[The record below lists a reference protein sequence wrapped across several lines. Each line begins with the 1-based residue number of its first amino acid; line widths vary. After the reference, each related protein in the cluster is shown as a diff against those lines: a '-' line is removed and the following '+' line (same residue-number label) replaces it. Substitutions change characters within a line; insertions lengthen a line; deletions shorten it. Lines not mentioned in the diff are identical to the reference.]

1 MKLFLILFSL
11 FFFSALKGQDIKNII
26 KEAGEYELSMN
37 DTKALSKY
45 KEALKIQPANI
56 YLICKCSEL
65 SSMIGGRYKSDRI
78 KMTDFYSAAK
88 VYANRALKLNPKY
101 SEANFVMSL
110 VVGRTA
116 MQKSGQEK
124 IDAVRDIKKYAELAI
139 LYDPQNY
146 KAWHILGKWFYEFSI
161 LNFFERSAVRIFY
174 GPLPKGS
181 INNAISAYER
191 SKRLNPA
198 LLLNYLELAKAY
210 KKNSEDHKAKLLL
223 KTMLTLPLK
232 TEDDPSIKTE
242 GTVLLKKWS

>member
-1 MKLFLILFSL
+1 MKILFIILNLIS
-11 FFFSALKGQDIKNII
+11 FSAINGQNINSI
-26 KEAGEYELSMN
+26 IREAEQYETSMN
-37 DTKALSKY
+37 DLKAISKY
-45 KEALKIQPANI
+45 KDALKIQPANI

-65 SSMIGGRYKSDRI
+65 SSMIGGRYKTDRI

-88 VYANRALKLNPKY
+88 VYANLNLKLNSKS

-116 MQKSGQEK
+116 MQKGGQEK

-139 LYDPQNY
+139 QYNPQNY
-146 KAWHILGKWFYEFSI
+146 KAWHILGKWFYEFSV
-161 LNFFERSAVRIFY
+161 LNFFERSAVRLFY

-181 INNAISAYER
+181 INNSINAYER
-191 SKRLNPA
+191 SKKLNPA

-223 KTMLTLPLK
+223 RTMLSLPLK

-242 GTVLLKKWS
+242 GTELLKKWS